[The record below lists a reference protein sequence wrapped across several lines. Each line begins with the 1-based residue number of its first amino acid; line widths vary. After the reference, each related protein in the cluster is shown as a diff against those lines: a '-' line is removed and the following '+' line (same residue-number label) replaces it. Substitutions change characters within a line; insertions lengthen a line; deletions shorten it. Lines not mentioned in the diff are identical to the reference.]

1 MGQTRGQLKAVVRS
15 NLDDNGVTFYTDT
28 DLNDS
33 FQDAYDDIVCIS
45 QCISKVADN
54 LSWVANLVYYNPIV
68 DLSLTDYLSP
78 IAIFNHSTNRW
89 LRDDLTLRD
98 FDRLRRDWECWQGT
112 PQFWGSSDPLHFA
125 IAPNYGSI
133 PQGTFKLVY
142 AAQAPTLVNDSSTF
156 LTATDVQTLFEFYVT
171 ADMLEQAQE
180 YNKASEF
187 WLKYNDSITEYA
199 DRVKRNNKHDLLL
212 RV

>member
-1 MGQTRGQLKAVVRS
+1 
-15 NLDDNGVTFYTDT
+15 
-28 DLNDS
+28 
-33 FQDAYDDIVCIS
+33 
-45 QCISKVADN
+45 
-54 LSWVANLVYYNPIV
+54 VYYNPIV